1 MKKALFTV
9 ILLLMVIGIVGNAD
23 AVLLPFNGSITPTV
37 AASPGDTT
45 AYLAYLKYD
54 LVGLDADSPPNTQWI
69 GTLEQWVRN
78 STNPG
83 KGLVFEYKISN
94 TSLAGFGAIKL
105 VGSTDFDGWTT
116 WADINGT
123 GVNPAKIER
132 ETTSVSSVIS
142 ADWDNPPGFITPGT
156 NSGLLWVETNASSFQ
171 LTGST
176 TIQGGGG
183 QDKNRTYA
191 PAVPE
196 PASMALLGLG
206 LIGLG
211 GRAWRSK
218 KKFNA

>member
-1 MKKALFTV
+1 MKKVLFTI
-9 ILLLMVIGIVGNAD
+9 ILLLMVVGIVGNAD
-23 AVLLPFNGSITPTV
+23 AVLLPLNGTITPAV

-54 LVGLDADSPPNTQWI
+54 LVGLDANTPPNTQWT

-78 STNPG
+78 STNVG
-83 KGLVFEYKISN
+83 RGLVFEYKISN
-94 TSLAGFGAIKL
+94 TSSADFGAIKL
-105 VGSTDFDGWTT
+105 VGSTDFNGWTT
-116 WADINGT
+116 WADIDGT
-123 GVNPAKIER
+123 GEDPVRIER
-132 ETTSVSSVIS
+132 ETTPTSSVIS

-156 NSGLLWVETNASSFQ
+156 DSGLLWIETNAPRFG

-183 QDKNRTYA
+183 QAKNRTYA

-196 PASMALLGLG
+196 PASMAIFGLG

-211 GRAWRSK
+211 GRAWRRK